1 MCILDLFRLQMVVR
15 VRKKKEGYYR
25 RNKILSTNAIAT
37 TNPNNKYNP
46 NKHPG
51 TTTSTANLS
60 TIDKMKKKKENKKNG
75 NKQKAKMNSNCLK
88 CRRQRSSSMS
98 TTACL
103 NPACDAD
110 TSDFC
115 CGSTRAASSPWGSVK
130 TLSTQFTEGATSICL
145 CPSDEDED
153 KKNLDHLSLF
163 SPEGGDDTNRKNNK
177 NKNKGNK
184 NIHHQQQADFGTLV
198 SSKGS
203 GRGSRSG
210 HLTCA
215 QGFEGIGCCG
225 GKDNLGFLGDEGFGL
240 ECGGSI
246 NRCSFLNRYRSRLKE
261 EELTQKKEDNK
272 EKEKEARMNA
282 KNAKKSGGS
291 GSNTLN
297 NKNKTKKKKQKK
309 EEVDGGGAAI
319 ITSAKGPSKMP
330 DPDRYVGYRRCM
342 TGVHTCTRI
351 KG

>member
-25 RNKILSTNAIAT
+25 RNKILSSNAIAT

-51 TTTSTANLS
+51 TTTTSTANLS
-60 TIDKMKKKKENKKNG
+60 TIDKMKKKKENKKNN
-75 NKQKAKMNSNCLK
+75 NKQKAKINSNCLK

-103 NPACDAD
+103 NPACDVD

-130 TLSTQFTEGATSICL
+130 TLSTQFTEGATSVCL
-145 CPSDEDED
+145 CPSDDEE

-163 SPEGGDDTNRKNNK
+163 SPEEGGGDTNRKK
-177 NKNKGNK
+177 NKSKGNK
-184 NIHHQQQADFGTLV
+184 SKHHQQHTDLGTLV
-198 SSKGS
+198 NSKGS

-215 QGFEGIGCCG
+215 QGFEGMGCCG

-261 EELTQKKEDNK
+261 EEETQKKEEYK
-272 EKEKEARMNA
+272 EREKEARMNA

-291 GSNTLN
+291 GNNTLN
-297 NKNKTKKKKQKK
+297 NNNNTNKNKTKKKKQKK

-319 ITSAKGPSKMP
+319 ITSAKGPSEMP
-330 DPDRYVGYRRCM
+330 DPDRYVGYS
-342 TGVHTCTRI
+342 TTTV
-351 KG
+351 